1 MRFSEGTYPK
11 REREKRRKE
20 SSTTK
25 KSVDLKYEDARDDS
39 GMSVLLFPGQGS
51 QFVGMAAELVD
62 VPNVRDMFD
71 RASQILDYDLLRLCV
86 EGPEDRDY
94 LIPVRSLTCKKQRLR
109 ISFFICSRQEPYVEL
124 NDILKISGV
133 LCC

>member
-20 SSTTK
+20 SSATT

-86 EGPEDRDY
+86 EGPEDRDHY
-94 LIPVRSLTCKKQRLR
+94 FIQFALSEERNNTC
-109 ISFFICSRQEPYVEL
+109 IVSDGFFIHSRAMLPLREVAAPL
-124 NDILKISGV
+124 RSIS
-133 LCC
+133 